1 MITNDRGDFYR
12 VYFFIK
18 GCGFMSTIAAI
29 STAQGQGGIGVIRVS
44 GEDSF
49 TIVDKIFKSVSGK
62 KIMDIKGYTALFGHI
77 YNNEEV
83 LDEAVVLKYVA
94 PKSFTGENVVEI
106 SCHGGM
112 YITKEVLNAVI
123 MSGASLAEPG
133 EFTKRAYLNGK
144 MDLTE
149 AESVMDI
156 ISAKS
161 KSAARAALFVKDG
174 ALFKKSQQVK
184 QLLLDKAAHLSAWA
198 DYPEED
204 IPEVTEDSIMEAIEE
219 SISILEKLLSTYDM
233 GQVVKEGIDTVIVG
247 RPNAGKST
255 LMNLLVGREKS
266 IVTNIAGTTRDVVE
280 DTVLV
285 GNVMLKLSDTAG
297 IRDTDNEIEK
307 IGVQKTFDKINGA
320 GLVIALFDN
329 NEELNSEDID
339 LINKIK
345 DMPCIAVINKIDLE
359 DKVDKKYITNN
370 IENVVYISAKQQD
383 NIDELKNMI
392 EKIAGTEDFDP
403 SAGIVANERQR
414 NAIRNAV
421 NSLYE
426 AKESLAMGMTMDA
439 ITVSLQ
445 ETIDYLLEL
454 TGEKAGEEIVDS
466 VFHNFCVGK

>member
-1 MITNDRGDFYR
+1 
-12 VYFFIK
+12 
-18 GCGFMSTIAAI
+18 MSTIAAI

-62 KIMDIKGYTALFGHI
+62 KIIDIKGYTALFGHI

-307 IGVQKTFDKINGA
+307 IGVQKTFDKINCA

-426 AKESLAMGMTMDA
+426 VKESLAMGMTMDA

>member
-1 MITNDRGDFYR
+1 
-12 VYFFIK
+12 
-18 GCGFMSTIAAI
+18 MSTIAAI

-123 MSGASLAEPG
+123 MAGASLAEPG

-204 IPEVTEDSIMEAIEE
+204 IPEVSEDSIMEAIEE

-233 GQVVKEGIDTVIVG
+233 GQVVKEGIDTVIAG

-359 DKVDKKYITNN
+359 DKVDKKYITDN
-370 IENVVYISAKQQD
+370 IDNVVYISAKQQD

>member
-1 MITNDRGDFYR
+1 
-12 VYFFIK
+12 
-18 GCGFMSTIAAI
+18 MSTIAAI

-44 GEDSF
+44 GEQAF

-123 MSGASLAEPG
+123 MAGASLAEPG

-204 IPEVTEDSIMEAIEE
+204 IPEVSEDSIMEAIEE

-233 GQVVKEGIDTVIVG
+233 GQVVKEGIDTVIAG
-247 RPNAGKST
+247 KPNAGKST

-359 DKVDKKYITNN
+359 DKVDKKYITDN
-370 IENVVYISAKQQD
+370 IDNVVYISAKQQD

-403 SAGIVANERQR
+403 SAGIIANERQR

>member
-1 MITNDRGDFYR
+1 
-12 VYFFIK
+12 
-18 GCGFMSTIAAI
+18 MSTIAAI

-44 GEDSF
+44 GEQAF

-62 KIMDIKGYTALFGHI
+62 KIMEIKGYTALFGHI

-123 MSGASLAEPG
+123 MAGASLAEPG

-204 IPEVTEDSIMEAIEE
+204 IPEVSEDSIMEAIEE

-233 GQVVKEGIDTVIVG
+233 GQVVKEGIDTVIAG

-285 GNVMLKLSDTAG
+285 GNVMLKLSDAAG

-359 DKVDKKYITNN
+359 DKVDKKYITDN

-403 SAGIVANERQR
+403 SAGIIANERQR

>member
-1 MITNDRGDFYR
+1 
-12 VYFFIK
+12 
-18 GCGFMSTIAAI
+18 MSTIAAI

-233 GQVVKEGIDTVIVG
+233 GQVVKEGIDTVIAG

-285 GNVMLKLSDTAG
+285 GNVMLNLSDTAG

-339 LINKIK
+339 LINKIN

-403 SAGIVANERQR
+403 SAGIVANERQK

>member
-1 MITNDRGDFYR
+1 
-12 VYFFIK
+12 
-18 GCGFMSTIAAI
+18 MSTIAAI

-44 GEDSF
+44 GEQAF

-123 MSGASLAEPG
+123 MAGASLAEPG

-198 DYPEED
+198 DFPEED
-204 IPEVTEDSIMEAIEE
+204 IPEVSEDSIMEAIEE

-233 GQVVKEGIDTVIVG
+233 GQVVKEGIDTVIAG

-320 GLVIALFDN
+320 GLIIALFDN

-359 DKVDKKYITNN
+359 DKVDKKYITDN
-370 IENVVYISAKQQD
+370 IDNVVYISAKQQD

-403 SAGIVANERQR
+403 SAGIIANERQR

>member
-1 MITNDRGDFYR
+1 
-12 VYFFIK
+12 
-18 GCGFMSTIAAI
+18 MSTIAAI

-112 YITKEVLNAVI
+112 YVTKEVLNAVI

-359 DKVDKKYITNN
+359 DKVDKKYITDN

-445 ETIDYLLEL
+445 ETIDYFLEL

>member
-1 MITNDRGDFYR
+1 
-12 VYFFIK
+12 
-18 GCGFMSTIAAI
+18 MSTIAAI

-44 GEDSF
+44 GEQAF

-62 KIMDIKGYTALFGHI
+62 KIMEIKGYTALFGHI

-123 MSGASLAEPG
+123 MAGASLAEPG

-204 IPEVTEDSIMEAIEE
+204 IPEVSEDSIMEAIEE

-233 GQVVKEGIDTVIVG
+233 GQVVKEGIDTVIAG

-359 DKVDKKYITNN
+359 DKVDKKYITDN
-370 IENVVYISAKQQD
+370 IDNVVYISAKQQD

-403 SAGIVANERQR
+403 SAGIIANERQR

>member
-1 MITNDRGDFYR
+1 
-12 VYFFIK
+12 
-18 GCGFMSTIAAI
+18 MSTVAAI

-123 MSGASLAEPG
+123 VAGASLAEPG

-204 IPEVTEDSIMEAIEE
+204 IPEVSEDSIMEAIEE

-233 GQVVKEGIDTVIVG
+233 GQVVKEGIDTVIAG

-359 DKVDKKYITNN
+359 DKVDKKYITDN
-370 IENVVYISAKQQD
+370 IDNVVYISAKQQD

-403 SAGIVANERQR
+403 SAGIIANERQR
-414 NAIRNAV
+414 NVIRNAV

>member
-1 MITNDRGDFYR
+1 
-12 VYFFIK
+12 
-18 GCGFMSTIAAI
+18 MSTIAAI

-44 GEDSF
+44 GEQAF

-123 MSGASLAEPG
+123 MAGASLAEPG

-204 IPEVTEDSIMEAIEE
+204 IPEVSEDSIMEAIEE

-233 GQVVKEGIDTVIVG
+233 GQVVKEGIDTVIAG

-359 DKVDKKYITNN
+359 DKVDKKYITDN
-370 IENVVYISAKQQD
+370 IDNVVYISAKQQD

-403 SAGIVANERQR
+403 SAGIIANERQR

-426 AKESLAMGMTMDA
+426 VKESLAMGMTMDA

>member
-1 MITNDRGDFYR
+1 
-12 VYFFIK
+12 
-18 GCGFMSTIAAI
+18 MSTIAAI

-184 QLLLDKAAHLSAWA
+184 QLLLDKATHLSAWA

-233 GQVVKEGIDTVIVG
+233 GQVVKEGIDTVIAG

-370 IENVVYISAKQQD
+370 IKNVVYISAKQQD

>member
-1 MITNDRGDFYR
+1 
-12 VYFFIK
+12 
-18 GCGFMSTIAAI
+18 MSTIAAI

-44 GEDSF
+44 GEQAF

-83 LDEAVVLKYVA
+83 LDEAVVLKYVS

-123 MSGASLAEPG
+123 MAGAFLAEPG

-204 IPEVTEDSIMEAIEE
+204 IPEVSEDSIMEAIEE
-219 SISILEKLLSTYDM
+219 GISILEKLLSTYDM
-233 GQVVKEGIDTVIVG
+233 GQVVKEGIDTVIAG

-359 DKVDKKYITNN
+359 DKVDKKYITDN
-370 IENVVYISAKQQD
+370 IDNVVYISAKQQD

-403 SAGIVANERQR
+403 SAGIIANERQR

>member
-1 MITNDRGDFYR
+1 
-12 VYFFIK
+12 
-18 GCGFMSTIAAI
+18 MSTIAAI

-44 GEDSF
+44 GEQAF

-94 PKSFTGENVVEI
+94 PKSFTGESVVEI

-123 MSGASLAEPG
+123 MAGASLAEPG

-204 IPEVTEDSIMEAIEE
+204 IPEVSEDSIMEAIEE

-233 GQVVKEGIDTVIVG
+233 GQVVKEGIDTVIAG

-359 DKVDKKYITNN
+359 DKVDKKYITDN
-370 IENVVYISAKQQD
+370 IDNVVYISAKQQD

-403 SAGIVANERQR
+403 SAGIIANERQR

>member
-1 MITNDRGDFYR
+1 
-12 VYFFIK
+12 
-18 GCGFMSTIAAI
+18 MSTIAAI

-320 GLVIALFDN
+320 GIVIALFDN

-370 IENVVYISAKQQD
+370 IENVVYISAKQRD

>member
-1 MITNDRGDFYR
+1 
-12 VYFFIK
+12 
-18 GCGFMSTIAAI
+18 MSTIAAI

-44 GEDSF
+44 GKQAF

-123 MSGASLAEPG
+123 MAGASLAEPG

-204 IPEVTEDSIMEAIEE
+204 IPEVSEDSIIEAIEE

-233 GQVVKEGIDTVIVG
+233 GQVVKEGIDTVIAG

-359 DKVDKKYITNN
+359 DKVDKKYITDN
-370 IENVVYISAKQQD
+370 IDNVVYISAKQQD

-403 SAGIVANERQR
+403 SAGIIANERQR

>member
-1 MITNDRGDFYR
+1 
-12 VYFFIK
+12 
-18 GCGFMSTIAAI
+18 MSTIAAI

-44 GEDSF
+44 GEQAF

-62 KIMDIKGYTALFGHI
+62 KIIDIKGYTALFGHI

-123 MSGASLAEPG
+123 MAGASLAEPG

-204 IPEVTEDSIMEAIEE
+204 IPEVSEDSIMEAIEE

-233 GQVVKEGIDTVIVG
+233 GQVVKEGIDTVIAG

-329 NEELNSEDID
+329 NEVLNSEDID

-359 DKVDKKYITNN
+359 DKVDKKYITDN

-403 SAGIVANERQR
+403 SAGIIANERQR

>member
-1 MITNDRGDFYR
+1 
-12 VYFFIK
+12 
-18 GCGFMSTIAAI
+18 MSTITAI

-123 MSGASLAEPG
+123 MAGASLAEPG

-204 IPEVTEDSIMEAIEE
+204 IPEVSEDSIMEAIEE

-233 GQVVKEGIDTVIVG
+233 GQVVKEGIDTVIAG

-329 NEELNSEDID
+329 NEVLNSEDID

-359 DKVDKKYITNN
+359 DKVDKNYITDN
-370 IENVVYISAKQQD
+370 IDNVVYISAKQQD

-403 SAGIVANERQR
+403 SAGIIANERQR

>member
-1 MITNDRGDFYR
+1 
-12 VYFFIK
+12 
-18 GCGFMSTIAAI
+18 MSTIAAI
-29 STAQGQGGIGVIRVS
+29 STAQGQGGIGVIRLS

-62 KIMDIKGYTALFGHI
+62 KIMDIKGYTALFGYI

-233 GQVVKEGIDTVIVG
+233 GQVVKEGIDTVIAG

-359 DKVDKKYITNN
+359 DKVDKKYITDN

>member
-1 MITNDRGDFYR
+1 
-12 VYFFIK
+12 
-18 GCGFMSTIAAI
+18 MSTIAAI

-44 GEDSF
+44 GEQAF

-123 MSGASLAEPG
+123 IAGASLAEPG

-204 IPEVTEDSIMEAIEE
+204 IPEVSEDSIMEAIEE

-233 GQVVKEGIDTVIVG
+233 GQVVKEGIDTVIAG

-345 DMPCIAVINKIDLE
+345 DMPCISVINKIDLE
-359 DKVDKKYITNN
+359 DKVDKKYITDN
-370 IENVVYISAKQQD
+370 IDNVVYISAKQQD

-403 SAGIVANERQR
+403 SAGIIANERQR

>member
-1 MITNDRGDFYR
+1 
-12 VYFFIK
+12 
-18 GCGFMSTIAAI
+18 MSTIAAI

-44 GEDSF
+44 GEQAF

-123 MSGASLAEPG
+123 MAGASLAEPG

-204 IPEVTEDSIMEAIEE
+204 IPEVTEESIMEAIEE

-233 GQVVKEGIDTVIVG
+233 GQVVKEGIDTVIAG

-329 NEELNSEDID
+329 NEVLNSEDID
-339 LINKIK
+339 LIDKIK

-359 DKVDKKYITNN
+359 DKVDKKYITDN

-392 EKIAGTEDFDP
+392 EKIAGTEGFDP
-403 SAGIVANERQR
+403 SAGIIANERQR

>member
-1 MITNDRGDFYR
+1 
-12 VYFFIK
+12 
-18 GCGFMSTIAAI
+18 MSTIAAI

-44 GEDSF
+44 GEQAF

-123 MSGASLAEPG
+123 MAGASLAEPG

-204 IPEVTEDSIMEAIEE
+204 IPEVTEDSIMKAIEE

-233 GQVVKEGIDTVIVG
+233 GQVVKEGIDTVIAG

-329 NEELNSEDID
+329 NEVLNSEDID

-359 DKVDKKYITNN
+359 DKVDKKYITDN

-403 SAGIVANERQR
+403 SAGIIANERQR

>member
-1 MITNDRGDFYR
+1 
-12 VYFFIK
+12 
-18 GCGFMSTIAAI
+18 MSTIAAI

-44 GEDSF
+44 GEQAF

-123 MSGASLAEPG
+123 MAGASLAEPG

-204 IPEVTEDSIMEAIEE
+204 IPEVSEDSIMETIEE

-233 GQVVKEGIDTVIVG
+233 GQVVKEGIDTVIAG

-285 GNVMLKLSDTAG
+285 SNVMLKLSDTAG

-345 DMPCIAVINKIDLE
+345 DIPCIAVINKIDLE
-359 DKVDKKYITNN
+359 DKVDKKYITDN

-403 SAGIVANERQR
+403 SAGIIANERQR

>member
-1 MITNDRGDFYR
+1 
-12 VYFFIK
+12 
-18 GCGFMSTIAAI
+18 MSTIAAI

-44 GEDSF
+44 GKQAF

-123 MSGASLAEPG
+123 MAGASLAEPG

-204 IPEVTEDSIMEAIEE
+204 IPEVSEDSIMEAIEE

-233 GQVVKEGIDTVIVG
+233 GQVVKEGIDTVIAG

-359 DKVDKKYITNN
+359 DKVDKKYITDN
-370 IENVVYISAKQQD
+370 IDNVVYISAKQQD

-403 SAGIVANERQR
+403 SAGIIANERQR

>member
-1 MITNDRGDFYR
+1 
-12 VYFFIK
+12 
-18 GCGFMSTIAAI
+18 MSTIAAI

-233 GQVVKEGIDTVIVG
+233 GQVVKEGIDTVIAG

-359 DKVDKKYITNN
+359 DKVDKKYITNK
-370 IENVVYISAKQQD
+370 IKNVDYISAKQQD

>member
-1 MITNDRGDFYR
+1 
-12 VYFFIK
+12 
-18 GCGFMSTIAAI
+18 MSTIAAI

-62 KIMDIKGYTALFGHI
+62 KIMDIKGYSALFGHI

-161 KSAARAALFVKDG
+161 KSAAKAALFVKDG

-204 IPEVTEDSIMEAIEE
+204 IPEVTEDSIMDAIEE

-233 GQVVKEGIDTVIVG
+233 GQVVKEGIDTVIAG

-370 IENVVYISAKQQD
+370 IKNVVYISAKQQD

-403 SAGIVANERQR
+403 SAGIIANERQK

>member
-1 MITNDRGDFYR
+1 
-12 VYFFIK
+12 
-18 GCGFMSTIAAI
+18 MSTIAAI

-44 GEDSF
+44 GEQAF

-62 KIMDIKGYTALFGHI
+62 KIMEIKGYTALFGHI

-123 MSGASLAEPG
+123 MAGASLAEPG

-204 IPEVTEDSIMEAIEE
+204 IPEVSEDSIMEAIEE

-233 GQVVKEGIDTVIVG
+233 GQVVKEGIDTVIAG

-329 NEELNSEDID
+329 NEVLNSEDID

-359 DKVDKKYITNN
+359 DKVDKKYITDN
-370 IENVVYISAKQQD
+370 IDNVVYISAKQQD

-403 SAGIVANERQR
+403 SAGIIANERQR

>member
-1 MITNDRGDFYR
+1 
-12 VYFFIK
+12 
-18 GCGFMSTIAAI
+18 MSTIAAI

-44 GEDSF
+44 GEQAF

-123 MSGASLAEPG
+123 MAGASLAEPG

-204 IPEVTEDSIMEAIEE
+204 IPEVSEDSIMEAIEE

-233 GQVVKEGIDTVIVG
+233 GQVVKEGIDTVIAG

-359 DKVDKKYITNN
+359 DKVDKKYITDN

-392 EKIAGTEDFDP
+392 EKIAGTEGFDP
-403 SAGIVANERQR
+403 SAGIIANERQK

>member
-1 MITNDRGDFYR
+1 
-12 VYFFIK
+12 
-18 GCGFMSTIAAI
+18 MSTIAAI

-44 GEDSF
+44 GEQAF

-123 MSGASLAEPG
+123 MAGASLAEPG

-204 IPEVTEDSIMEAIEE
+204 IPEVSEDSIMEAIEE

-233 GQVVKEGIDTVIVG
+233 GQVVKEGIDTVIAG

-307 IGVQKTFDKINGA
+307 IGVQKTFDKINDA

-359 DKVDKKYITNN
+359 DKVDKKYITDN
-370 IENVVYISAKQQD
+370 IDNVVYISAKQQD

-403 SAGIVANERQR
+403 SAGIIANERQR

>member
-1 MITNDRGDFYR
+1 
-12 VYFFIK
+12 
-18 GCGFMSTIAAI
+18 MSTIAAI

-44 GEDSF
+44 GEQAF

-62 KIMDIKGYTALFGHI
+62 KIIDIKGYTALFGHI

-123 MSGASLAEPG
+123 MAGASLAEPG

-204 IPEVTEDSIMEAIEE
+204 IPEVSEDSIMEAIEE
-219 SISILEKLLSTYDM
+219 SIFILEKLLSTYDM
-233 GQVVKEGIDTVIVG
+233 GQVVKEGIDTVIAG

-329 NEELNSEDID
+329 NEALNSEDID
-339 LINKIK
+339 LITKIK

-359 DKVDKKYITNN
+359 DKVDKKYITDN

-403 SAGIVANERQR
+403 SAGIIANERQR

>member
-1 MITNDRGDFYR
+1 
-12 VYFFIK
+12 
-18 GCGFMSTIAAI
+18 MSTIAAI

-44 GEDSF
+44 GKQAF

-123 MSGASLAEPG
+123 MAGASLAEPG

-204 IPEVTEDSIMEAIEE
+204 IPEVSEDSIMESIEE

-233 GQVVKEGIDTVIVG
+233 GQVVKEGIDTVIAG

-329 NEELNSEDID
+329 NEVLNSEDID

-359 DKVDKKYITNN
+359 DKVDKKYITDN

-403 SAGIVANERQR
+403 STGIIANERQR

>member
-1 MITNDRGDFYR
+1 
-12 VYFFIK
+12 
-18 GCGFMSTIAAI
+18 MSTIAAI

-44 GEDSF
+44 GEQAF

-123 MSGASLAEPG
+123 MAGASLAEPG

-174 ALFKKSQQVK
+174 ALFRKSQQVK

-204 IPEVTEDSIMEAIEE
+204 IPEVSEDSIMEAIEE

-233 GQVVKEGIDTVIVG
+233 GQVVKEGIDTVIAG

-345 DMPCIAVINKIDLE
+345 DIPCIAVINKIDLE
-359 DKVDKKYITNN
+359 DKVDKKYITDN

-403 SAGIVANERQR
+403 SAGIIANERQR

>member
-1 MITNDRGDFYR
+1 
-12 VYFFIK
+12 
-18 GCGFMSTIAAI
+18 MSTIAAI

-44 GEDSF
+44 GEQAF

-123 MSGASLAEPG
+123 MAGASLAEPG

-233 GQVVKEGIDTVIVG
+233 GQVVKEGIDTVIAG

-285 GNVMLKLSDTAG
+285 GNVILKLSDTAG

-329 NEELNSEDID
+329 NEVLNSEDID

-359 DKVDKKYITNN
+359 DKVDKKYITDN

-392 EKIAGTEDFDP
+392 EKIAGTEGFDP
-403 SAGIVANERQR
+403 SAGIIANERQR

>member
-1 MITNDRGDFYR
+1 
-12 VYFFIK
+12 
-18 GCGFMSTIAAI
+18 MSTIAAI

-49 TIVDKIFKSVSGK
+49 TIVDKIFKSVSDK

-233 GQVVKEGIDTVIVG
+233 GQVVKEGIDTVIAG

-359 DKVDKKYITNN
+359 DKVDKKYITDN

>member
-1 MITNDRGDFYR
+1 
-12 VYFFIK
+12 
-18 GCGFMSTIAAI
+18 MSTIAAI

-44 GEDSF
+44 GEQAF

-123 MSGASLAEPG
+123 MAGASLAEPG

-204 IPEVTEDSIMEAIEE
+204 IPEVSEDSIMETIEE

-233 GQVVKEGIDTVIVG
+233 GQVVKEGIDAVIAG

-359 DKVDKKYITNN
+359 DKVDKKYITDN
-370 IENVVYISAKQQD
+370 IDNVVYISAKQQD

-403 SAGIVANERQR
+403 SAGIIANERQR

>member
-1 MITNDRGDFYR
+1 
-12 VYFFIK
+12 
-18 GCGFMSTIAAI
+18 MSTIAAI

-44 GEDSF
+44 GEQAF

-123 MSGASLAEPG
+123 MAGASLAEPG

-204 IPEVTEDSIMEAIEE
+204 IPEVSEDSIMEAIEE

-233 GQVVKEGIDTVIVG
+233 GQIVKEGIDTVIAG

-359 DKVDKKYITNN
+359 DKVDKKYITDN
-370 IENVVYISAKQQD
+370 IDNVVYISAKQQD

-403 SAGIVANERQR
+403 SAGIIANERQR

>member
-1 MITNDRGDFYR
+1 M
-12 VYFFIK
+12 
-18 GCGFMSTIAAI
+18 
-29 STAQGQGGIGVIRVS
+29 
-44 GEDSF
+44 E
-49 TIVDKIFKSVSGK
+49 
-62 KIMDIKGYTALFGHI
+62 IKGYTALFGHI

-123 MSGASLAEPG
+123 MAGASLAEPG

-204 IPEVTEDSIMEAIEE
+204 IPEVSEDSIMEAIEE

-233 GQVVKEGIDTVIVG
+233 GQVVKEGIDTVIAG

-359 DKVDKKYITNN
+359 DKVDKKYITDN

-403 SAGIVANERQR
+403 SAGIIANERQR

>member
-1 MITNDRGDFYR
+1 
-12 VYFFIK
+12 
-18 GCGFMSTIAAI
+18 MSTIAAI

-219 SISILEKLLSTYDM
+219 SISILGKLLSTYDM
-233 GQVVKEGIDTVIVG
+233 GQVVKEGIDTVIAG

-359 DKVDKKYITNN
+359 DKVDKKYITDN

>member
-1 MITNDRGDFYR
+1 
-12 VYFFIK
+12 
-18 GCGFMSTIAAI
+18 MSTIAAI

-44 GEDSF
+44 GEQAF

-62 KIMDIKGYTALFGHI
+62 KIIDIKGYTALFGHI

-123 MSGASLAEPG
+123 MAGASLAEPG

-204 IPEVTEDSIMEAIEE
+204 IPEVSEDSIMEAIEE

-233 GQVVKEGIDTVIVG
+233 GQVVKEGIDTVIAG

-329 NEELNSEDID
+329 NEVLNSEDID

-359 DKVDKKYITNN
+359 DKVDKKYITDN

-392 EKIAGTEDFDP
+392 EKIAGTEGFDP
-403 SAGIVANERQR
+403 SAGIIANERQK